1 MMSDDEVRELR
12 LLFTTGVWERW
23 VAVDSS
29 GDRHLVTRI
38 PASVLDDSEAS
49 IQQALNA
56 LRPFQEVRSPCLP
69 VLLGMSASS
78 DEELEFF
85 HKMPFGGSLG
95 DLVDQSGPV
104 RVPLAGALAWKL
116 ANALDALHAA
126 GLHHGSLAMDKVLL
140 SRDCELVLLDAA
152 LVTGCMA
159 MHPTLRFPDSRW
171 EHVHPHPAFT
181 APEVIAADRDS
192 NIPSDVFALAVMIAS
207 LLLGRNPFSGNT
219 SLAIHASIQRGSHT
233 VSTDLA
239 GLLEAPAVMAL
250 SAGMSADPRARP
262 SSASALITAVF
273 GPEETYA
280 DLALAAAYCG
290 RHLSA
295 WNHDARIG
303 TDEDS
308 ESLPGGTGTLSRR
321 DRLRA
326 ATFALDSSRKS
337 SKSSLFLE
345 RPWLIRAVLGIVAGL
360 VMLSVLL
367 SR

>member
-1 MMSDDEVRELR
+1 MSDEDVRELR

-29 GDRHLVTRI
+29 GGRHLVTRI
-38 PASVLDDSEAS
+38 PSSLVDDSEAS
-49 IQQALNA
+49 IQQALSA

-78 DEELEFF
+78 EEELEFF
-85 HKMPFGGSLG
+85 HKMPFGGSLA
-95 DLVDQSGPV
+95 DLMDQSGPL
-104 RVPLAGALAWKL
+104 RIPLAGALAWRL

-126 GLHHGSLAMDKVLL
+126 GLHHGSLALDKVLL
-140 SRDCELVLLDAA
+140 SRDCELVILDAA

-171 EHVHPHPAFT
+171 EHVHPHPTFT
-181 APEVIAADRDS
+181 APELIADDMGLSVA
-192 NIPSDVFALAVMIAS
+192 SDVFALAVMVAS
-207 LLLGRNPFSGNT
+207 LLMARSPFSGNT
-219 SLAIHASIQRGSHT
+219 SFAIHASIQRGSHT
-233 VSTDLA
+233 LASDLA

-250 SAGMSADPRARP
+250 RAGMSADPQARP
-262 SSASALITAVF
+262 TRASALVTAVF
-273 GPEETYA
+273 GPEEAQA

-303 TDEDS
+303 AHEDS
-308 ESLPGGTGTLSRR
+308 ESLPGGPRALSRR

-326 ATFALDSSRKS
+326 ATLTLDSSRKS

-345 RPWLIRAVLGIVAGL
+345 HPKLIRAVLGIVAGL

-367 SR
+367 SQ